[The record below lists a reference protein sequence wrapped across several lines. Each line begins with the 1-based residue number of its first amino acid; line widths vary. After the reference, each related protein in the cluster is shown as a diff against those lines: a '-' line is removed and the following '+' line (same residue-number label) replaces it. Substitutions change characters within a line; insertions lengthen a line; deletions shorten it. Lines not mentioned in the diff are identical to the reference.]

1 MYNLVSVTPLQ
12 HWQNLNE
19 ANGCCLPLQGATK
32 DLERAVEA
40 YRRAEDKQSSQALFN
55 LGYMHERGLGLPLDL
70 HLAKRYYDGAL
81 QEEPAAFVP
90 VTLALTSLWL
100 RQHYTGSF
108 LVLLSILL
116 LEVPV

>member
-1 MYNLVSVTPLQ
+1 MNKLVSMTPLQ
-12 HWQNLNE
+12 HWQNLSE
-19 ANGCCLPLQGATK
+19 SNGYCRAIQGATK

-70 HLAKRYYDGAL
+70 HLAKRYYDRAL

-108 LVLLSILL
+108 LVLLSIILL
-116 LEVPV
+116 DVHI